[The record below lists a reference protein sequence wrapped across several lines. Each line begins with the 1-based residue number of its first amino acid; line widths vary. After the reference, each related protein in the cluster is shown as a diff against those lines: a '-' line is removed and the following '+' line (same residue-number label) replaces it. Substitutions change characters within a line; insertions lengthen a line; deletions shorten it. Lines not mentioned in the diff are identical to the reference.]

1 MKIYKER
8 RLYYFTC
15 NTCGNQTRHTFKRSK
30 AKSGICKKCRKQEV
44 INKNQLTLFPEPNA
58 KTKNT

>member
-15 NTCGNQTRHTFKRSK
+15 NVCGSKTRNTFKRSK
-30 AKSGICKKCRKQEV
+30 AKKGICKKCRRHEE
-44 INKNQLTLFPEPNA
+44 INKNQLTLFPISFSNL
-58 KTKNT
+58 KQT